1 MADFNLPLTVGNRGT
16 VSSRFGQYMCIIS
29 GVHFREYFFRGY
41 IFFSKMYPRKSTPE
55 QHWAMLKQHWT
66 MLAGV
71 HFGEYFFRKIY
82 LEKSTPEP
90 TFSMLAG
97 STFFGSTFFQLF
109 SMLAGSTFFGG
120 TFFNFFQCWPG
131 VLFSTFF
138 NGDYT
143 VQTTFVKKLEVWTIR
158 NVKKVPP
165 RKKNI
170 CRLLS

>member
-1 MADFNLPLTVGNRGT
+1 
-16 VSSRFGQYMCIIS
+16 MCIIS

-71 HFGEYFFRKIY
+71 LFGEYFFRKIY

-97 STFFGSTFFQLF
+97 STFFGSTFAESTSSL
-109 SMLAGSTFFGG
+109 LGSYF
-120 TFFNFFQCWPG
+120 
-131 VLFSTFF
+131 
-138 NGDYT
+138 
-143 VQTTFVKKLEVWTIR
+143 
-158 NVKKVPP
+158 
-165 RKKNI
+165 
-170 CRLLS
+170 